1 MEINLEK
8 IRKERSISE
17 LLDFPILNIDKPAG
31 LTSFQTAEKARKI
44 LGLRKSGHFGTLDL
58 MVTGVLPVAINRACK
73 LSGYF
78 IKKDKTYI
86 GKMHLH
92 SEVGENKLK
101 EEIKKFIGKIKQIP
115 PVKSRVKRV
124 EREREVYEFEILKMN
139 GKDAEFKVKCEAGTY
154 VRKLINDL
162 GLKIGGAHMTG
173 LRRISAGIFTEN
185 DENFTSLEALE
196 KAFLEYKN
204 GNENNLRK
212 LLIPAEEAVKKI
224 MPFAQLKVNEKE
236 LKQILTGKPIFK
248 NQLRKIPQE
257 KIFAVF
263 SGKRFIEIARKSEE
277 GDIIARPEFV
287 FN

>member
-1 MEINLEK
+1 MEINLDK
-8 IRKERSISE
+8 IKERSIE
-17 LLDFPILNIDKPAG
+17 KLLDFSILNIDKPAG
-31 LTSFQTAEKARKI
+31 LTSFQTAEKVGII
-44 LGLRKSGHFGTLDL
+44 LGAKKISHFGTLDP

-92 SEVGENKLK
+92 SEVEEDKLK
-101 EEIKKFIGKIKQIP
+101 NEVDKFIGKIKQKP

-124 EREREVYEFEILKMN
+124 EREREVYEFEILNMN

-154 VRKLINDL
+154 VRKLIFDL

-173 LRRISAGIFTEN
+173 LRRISAGIFSEN
-185 DENFTSLEALE
+185 DEEFVNLEDLE
-196 KAFLEYKN
+196 KAFLKYKN
-204 GNENNLRK
+204 GDENNLRK

-224 MPFAQLKVNEKE
+224 MPFAQLQVNERE

-248 NQLRKIPQE
+248 NQLREIPQE